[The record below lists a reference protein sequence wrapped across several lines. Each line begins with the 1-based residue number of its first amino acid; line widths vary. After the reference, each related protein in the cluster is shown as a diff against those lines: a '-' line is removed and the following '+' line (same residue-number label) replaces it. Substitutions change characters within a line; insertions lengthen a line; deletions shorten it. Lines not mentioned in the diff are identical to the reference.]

1 MLPDRVSLPPDPRS
15 RIKPSLPLR
24 LVANRTKPVP
34 LKVHPASAAPSIL
47 PLEFTPL
54 EAPAPIESQFG
65 HYLPYRPSRISI
77 ANAVSHPTPLVESVA
92 MGSITAPVPGVVP
105 QLPSS
110 IIAEGVLSAAQA
122 ETLIYAAIDRKS
134 VE

>member
-1 MLPDRVSLPPDPRS
+1 MFRPPPRS
-15 RIKPSLPLR
+15 TRTDTLFPYTTRVRSPLR
-24 LVANRTKPVP
+24 RVANRTKPVP
-34 LKVHPASAAPSIL
+34 LKVHPAAAAPSIL

-54 EAPAPIESQFG
+54 EAPAPIESQVG

-110 IIAEGVLSAAQA
+110 IIA
-122 ETLIYAAIDRKS
+122 DRKS
-134 VE
+134 TRLNSSH